1 MEPLTSSRSHLPI
14 LEATLDRRCLLALGV
29 AGLAACATDGE
40 PPPTSGV
47 LDASLEPDAGATA
60 APDASA
66 ALDAGDAPDASA
78 APDAEVPRDSGASDA
93 GAEPDSGA
101 IDDAGADPD
110 SGAVDAGPPPD
121 GFVAI
126 GPIANFPVNR
136 WSSQGAANRAFIVGR
151 DAAGIFIYSAL
162 CTHSGCLV
170 PPPAGPGRNSVCP
183 CHLSEFDDQGA
194 RLSGPA
200 RGPLT
205 HRAAFITG
213 GTLYVH
219 PTRTVPAT
227 DRTPVP

>member
-1 MEPLTSSRSHLPI
+1 MESLTSSRSNLPI

-47 LDASLEPDAGATA
+47 LDASLEPDAGA
-60 APDASA
+60 APDARA
-66 ALDAGDAPDASA
+66 ADDAGVELDSGVA
-78 APDAEVPRDSGASDA
+78 ADSGADPDSGASDA
-93 GAEPDSGA
+93 GPDL
-101 IDDAGADPD
+101 
-110 SGAVDAGPPPD
+110 PPPA

-126 GPIANFPVNR
+126 GPLTNFPLNR

-151 DAAGIFIYSAL
+151 DAAGIFIYSAV

-183 CHLSEFDDQGA
+183 CHLSEFDDQGG

-205 HRAAFITG
+205 HRAAFISG